1 MCGLTVI
8 DVLSFTVGVLGLLT
22 SVLIGWQIYQAVYI
36 ERIVR
41 RKIERKIKE
50 YDVVIEKKLAAQQA
64 ELLTAMMTIT
74 LNSGDYNMTLLMAS
88 YIPLQMER
96 ANALS
101 ESNLRT
107 EIEKIEKAISRA
119 NECGFQLSEHP
130 LQRVIE
136 TYEPYSKH
144 SSVRAFLSVLRQLQK
159 SQSRNA

>member
-1 MCGLTVI
+1 MYGLTVI

-36 ERIVR
+36 ERIVK

-88 YIPLQMER
+88 YIPSQMER
-96 ANALS
+96 ANAVS
-101 ESNLRT
+101 ENNLAI
-107 EIEKIEKAISRA
+107 EIEKIEQSISRA
-119 NECGFQLSEHP
+119 DKCGFQLSDHS

-136 TYEPYSKH
+136 AYEVYSKY
-144 SSVRAFLSVLRQLQK
+144 SSVRDFVSVLRQRQNN
-159 SQSRNA
+159 QNHNA